1 MEQFDHHSEHFAKH
15 WRDTY
20 RELRDTCPVAH
31 SDLHGGFSVVTRYED
46 VKRALGDADTFA
58 CGRDL
63 IVDGASVAG
72 GVTVPVNPVQ
82 MGMMELDPPQSQAF
96 RRVLAPR
103 FTAKAIKEYRPRMAE
118 MVSWIVDRVIESG
131 RIDFVDDLANP
142 LPALVSL
149 DYFGLPLEKWELYAT
164 VLHKAAYREKGSARA
179 VGELLVDLEAVMEE
193 RRAALTAGSDFRNDI
208 LDRLLTH
215 EVNGAAMTPKVALN
229 MMFMLLNGGIDTSTA
244 LIASMFL
251 YLGHHHEYRAQL
263 AADPTLIPAAVDEML
278 RYFTPGTGVART
290 VIKPVELGGTQL
302 QPGDRVLLGLGSA
315 NLDAD
320 VFADPDEVEL
330 DRENG
335 SKHLAFGH
343 GLHRCLGAFLAPA
356 EMIVLL
362 EEVLQRMPDYAID
375 FDAVRQYPTIPLVNG
390 YIAMPATFPAG
401 ERVLTGFDEQLPLR
415 ATALSGGASPAP

>member
-1 MEQFDHHSEHFAKH
+1 MEQFDHHSEHFAQH
-15 WRDTY
+15 WRETY
-20 RELRDTCPVAH
+20 RELRGSCPVAH
-31 SDLHGGFSVVTRYED
+31 SDLHGGFSVVTRYDD
-46 VKRALGDADTFA
+46 VKQALSDPETFA

-63 IVDGASVAG
+63 VVDGASVAG

-82 MGMMELDPPQSQAF
+82 MGMMELDPPESQAF

-103 FTAKAIKEYRPRMAE
+103 FTSKAIKEYRPRMAE
-118 MVSWIVDRVIESG
+118 IVSWVVDRVIEPG

-149 DYFGLPLEKWELYAT
+149 DYFGLPLDRWELYAT
-164 VLHKAAYREKGSARA
+164 ALHKAAYREKGSARA
-179 VGELLVDLEAVMEE
+179 VGELLVDLEAVLAQ
-193 RRAALTAGSDFRNDI
+193 RRAALTDGGDTRNDI

-215 EVNGAAMTPKVALN
+215 EVNGEPMAPEVALN

-251 YLGHHHEYRAQL
+251 YLGGNPEYRAQL

-302 QPGDRVLLGLGSA
+302 QPGDRILLGLGSA
-315 NLDAD
+315 NLDDD
-320 VFADPDEVEL
+320 VFAEPDEVEL
-330 DRENG
+330 DRENS

-343 GLHRCLGAFLAPA
+343 GIHRCLGAFLAPA

-362 EEVLQRMPDYAID
+362 EEVLRRMPDYTID
-375 FDAVRQYPTIPLVNG
+375 FDGVRQYPTIPLVNG
-390 YIAMPATFPAG
+390 YIAMPATFTPG
-401 ERVLTGFDEQLPLR
+401 ERVLTGFDEHLPLR
-415 ATALSGGASPAP
+415 AAALSGGAS